1 MMFFI
6 TDLFHSIWASLI
18 HLMVL
23 IGMAGCVAT
32 YFIKNIPFIT
42 QYNLPLRIGCAIFF
56 VVGVFFEGTLYNEK
70 VWKERVLV
78 LEEKVKVSQL
88 QSDNANKEL
97 QKLLDDNNQKIKD
110 VQIAIQDRIL
120 KEIVKLDSVCVVPP
134 EAISILN
141 DAARNKK

>member
-1 MMFFI
+1 MFFI
-6 TDLFHSIWASLI
+6 TDLLHSIWATLV
-18 HLMVL
+18 HLFVV
-23 IGMAGCVAT
+23 IGMTGFVAS
-32 YFIKNIPFIT
+32 YFIKNIPFVT
-42 QYNLPLRIGCAIFF
+42 QYNLPLRIVCAILF

-141 DAARNKK
+141 DAARNIK

>member
-1 MMFFI
+1 MFFI
-6 TDLFHSIWASLI
+6 TDLLHSVWAILV

-23 IGMAGCVAT
+23 VGMAGVIAS

-42 QYNLPLRIGCAIFF
+42 QYNLPLRIGCLVLF
-56 VVGVFFEGTLYNEK
+56 VVGVFFEGTIYNEK
-70 VWKERVLV
+70 VWKERVLL

-97 QKLLDDNNQKIKD
+97 QKFLEYNDQKTKEL
-110 VQIAIQDRIL
+110 QTAIQGRIV
-120 KEIVKLDSVCVVPP
+120 KESEKLDSVCIVPP

-141 DAARNKK
+141 DAARNIK

>member
-1 MMFFI
+1 MFFI
-6 TDLFHSIWASLI
+6 TDLLHSIWATLV
-18 HLMVL
+18 HLFVV
-23 IGMAGCVAT
+23 IGMAGFVAS

-42 QYNLPLRIGCAIFF
+42 KYNLPLRIVCVILF

-97 QKLLDDNNQKIKD
+97 QKLLDDNNEKIKD

-134 EAISILN
+134 EAISIIN

>member
-1 MMFFI
+1 MFFI
-6 TDLFHSIWASLI
+6 TDLLNSIWATLV
-18 HLMVL
+18 HLFVV
-23 IGMAGCVAT
+23 IGMAGVLAS
-32 YFIKNIPFIT
+32 YFIKNIPFVT
-42 QYNLPLRIGCAIFF
+42 QYNLPLRIGCAILF

-97 QKLLDDNNQKIKD
+97 QKMLDDNNQKIKD

-134 EAISILN
+134 EAISIIN

>member
-1 MMFFI
+1 MFFI
-6 TDLFHSIWASLI
+6 TDLLNSIWATLV

-23 IGMAGCVAT
+23 IGLIGFIAS
-32 YFIKNIPFIT
+32 YFIKNTPFIT
-42 QYNLPLRIGCAIFF
+42 QYNVPLRIGCAILF

-97 QKLLDDNNQKIKD
+97 QKLLDDNKRELQQA
-110 VQIAIQDRIL
+110 QIEIQERITR
-120 KEIVKLDSVCVVPP
+120 ESQVLDSACVVPP
-134 EAISILN
+134 EVISILN
-141 DAARNKK
+141 DAARNGK

>member
-1 MMFFI
+1 
-6 TDLFHSIWASLI
+6 
-18 HLMVL
+18 
-23 IGMAGCVAT
+23 
-32 YFIKNIPFIT
+32 
-42 QYNLPLRIGCAIFF
+42 
-56 VVGVFFEGTLYNEK
+56 VGVFFEGTLYNEK

-120 KEIVKLDSVCVVPP
+120 KEIEKLDSVCVVPS

-141 DAARNKK
+141 DAARNIK